1 MIKGKKVIEG
11 KEIEIWF
18 SYQESCNNVYKTVKY
33 FVDGRQTNRNKKEI
47 KEIIKNAPA
56 ILTENTYFWK
66 PGANAIQRRNNEEMQ
81 KEDILRWFEKEGF
94 EVEGLVM

>member
-33 FVDGRQTNRNKKEI
+33 FVDGR
-47 KEIIKNAPA
+47 
-56 ILTENTYFWK
+56 
-66 PGANAIQRRNNEEMQ
+66 
-81 KEDILRWFEKEGF
+81 
-94 EVEGLVM
+94 